1 MPELLAGLDIGDE
14 LTWEPARIVPPDPW
28 TGHLAFAFWL
38 VKAMRPTTLVE
49 LGTHSGNSYFAF
61 CQAMAA
67 FVPSGRAYAVDT
79 WVGDEHAGQYGEDVF
94 AGVANFNNEH
104 FRPFSTLL
112 RGTFDEARPYF
123 PDGEIDL
130 LHIDGMHT
138 YEAVRRDFETWHSAL
153 SPRAVVLFHDTN
165 VRERGFG
172 VWRLWRELRERFPGF
187 EFDHSHGL
195 GVLGVGPEQPAAM
208 QALFALPGD
217 AAGKFRRLIAARG
230 EAFQRQVQVLNLRTE
245 LQSAAAYAE
254 NLVGQINAHAAAA
267 AGQPNEQAALREALA
282 WRESLLQA
290 RAEVIAAK
298 QAIIDGLHNTLASR
312 AEALAFRDH
321 IIGTKDAHAAQLQ
334 RDVREKTRLIGEE
347 QRVRA
352 EMQAGYEEAIAGI
365 THDREHL
372 ARTAERAQQDAAHS
386 AHMVQ
391 SLISSTSW
399 KLTRPLRAA
408 VRLATGRGLRPVP
421 PALPAPPPA
430 ALPAPAAAVE
440 APPAADDVMA
450 TSALKRAMRDVLMA
464 RLQAFLASP
473 GMLTLP
479 RAERPDVTVLLVL
492 FNQAELTFA
501 CLESIV
507 QTLAAAAFG
516 VEVVIADNGSTDD
529 TGALLDRLEGAT
541 ILRNAGNLHFLRA
554 VNLAAQSARGRAI
567 LLLNNDAQ
575 LLPGAVASALR
586 TLDSEPS
593 IGAVGGRIIL
603 PDGTLQEAG
612 SIIWRDGACSGYGR
626 GQDPSSVDVMFQRDV
641 DFCSGAFLL
650 TPLALFRELS
660 GFDEQFAPAYYEE
673 TDYCVR
679 LWQSGRRVVYDPDA
693 AIIHYEFGSSTRNG
707 DALRLQAEH
716 HAIFTAKHRAWLD
729 GQYPASPLNVLA
741 ARSHG
746 EAPRILVLEDRV
758 PKVEL
763 GTGYPR
769 SNRMLHE
776 FAAAGAEVT
785 LFPMF
790 EHKETWHGVRRALDK
805 RIEVL
810 VGGNATQLRDFLAA
824 RPQQFDA
831 ILVCRPHNM
840 ESFLEQIGPERD
852 LLGGAAVLYDAEA
865 LFVTR
870 TLQRRAADG
879 VPANDTERRKLLAA
893 EVGLTRLADAV
904 ISVAPDEQ
912 DLLEEYGARNVHL
925 LGHAMDEPP
934 LATGFDE
941 RDQIVFLGAIQEEA
955 APNAEAVRWFAGSIL
970 PLLRETLQRPELRL
984 TVVGLNKAASIAAMD
999 GDQLDLLGMVDELPP
1014 ALARARVMVV
1024 PSRLAAGIPLK
1035 AYQAAMLGIPMV
1047 ATGLIARQLGWS
1059 DERELLVADDP
1070 GAFALAC
1077 ARLYGDPA
1085 LWDTIRGNALRR
1097 VRQDCAPAAF
1107 AAKVREI
1114 VAGLPIVHRRPEG
1127 RPPPAAAPAGGADPP
1142 TSRPAAR
1149 DWSAAVPFGYVPTP
1163 TEPRIG
1169 PRIGVMCHLFHPGV
1183 AKEVLFYCRNLPAP
1197 ADLLISTELGRET
1210 GGAAAGVRAMGQRRA
1225 RDPRGAEP
1233 RARHRAE
1240 AGGLRR
1246 RLRPLRPRA
1255 APAFEDVGPRA
1266 VPGAVAV
1273 VPVRDLAGLAGD
1285 RPQHLGRLRPAT
1297 GPRHGRA
1304 AALRGGPALAR
1315 LERQLS
1321 GRPGARSPDGDRT
1334 ALAPGAGFPVGVDV
1348 LEPAG
1353 RAASVAR
1360 PQSRLR
1366 RFPRRRG
1373 AVGPYPGACHR
1384 AAVLS

>member
-1 MPELLAGLDIGDE
+1 M
-14 LTWEPARIVPPDPW
+14 
-28 TGHLAFAFWL
+28 
-38 VKAMRPTTLVE
+38 
-49 LGTHSGNSYFAF
+49 
-61 CQAMAA
+61 
-67 FVPSGRAYAVDT
+67 
-79 WVGDEHAGQYGEDVF
+79 
-94 AGVANFNNEH
+94 
-104 FRPFSTLL
+104 
-112 RGTFDEARPYF
+112 
-123 PDGEIDL
+123 
-130 LHIDGMHT
+130 
-138 YEAVRRDFETWHSAL
+138 
-153 SPRAVVLFHDTN
+153 VLFHDTN

-208 QALFALPGD
+208 RALFALPGD
-217 AAGKFRRLIAARG
+217 AAGAFRRLIAARG

-254 NLVGQINAHAAAA
+254 NLLGQINAHAAAA
-267 AGQPNEQAALREALA
+267 AGQPNEHAALQDALA

-290 RAEVIAAK
+290 RAEVVAAK

-321 IIGTKDAHAAQLQ
+321 IIGTKDAFAAQLQ
-334 RDVREKTRLIGEE
+334 RDVREKIRLIGEE

-365 THDREHL
+365 TLDREHL

-391 SLISSTSW
+391 SLINSTSW

-408 VRLATGRGLRPVP
+408 VRLASGRGLRP
-421 PALPAPPPA
+421 APVAIPA
-430 ALPAPAAAVE
+430 APAATPPAPAAE
-440 APPAADDVMA
+440 APPAAAGADDVMA
-450 TSALKRAMRDVLMA
+450 PSALKQAMRDVLTA

-473 GMLTLP
+473 GMLALP

-501 CLESIV
+501 CLELIV
-507 QTLAAAAFG
+507 QTLAAAPFG
-516 VEVVIADNGSTDD
+516 VEVVIANNGSTDA

-541 ILRNAGNLHFLRA
+541 VLRNAGNLHFLRA
-554 VNLAAQSARGRAI
+554 VNLAAQSARGDAL

-586 TLDSEPS
+586 TLRSEPS

-626 GQDPSSVDVMFQRDV
+626 GQDPSGVDVMFQRDV

-650 TPLALFRELS
+650 TPLALFRELR

-693 AIIHYEFGSSTRNG
+693 TIIHYEFGSSTRSG

-729 GQYPASPLNVLA
+729 GQFPASPLNVLA
-741 ARSHG
+741 ARSHD
-746 EAPRILVLEDRV
+746 EMPRILVLEDRV

-769 SNRMLHE
+769 SNRMLHAFVE
-776 FAAAGAEVT
+776 AGAQVT

-810 VGGNATQLRDFLAA
+810 IGGNAAQLRQFLAA

-831 ILVCRPHNM
+831 VMVCRPHNM

-870 TLQRRAADG
+870 TLQRRAAEG
-879 VPANDTERRKLLAA
+879 VPPSDAERRKLLAG
-893 EVGLTRLADAV
+893 EVSLTRLADAV

-912 DLLEEYGARNVHL
+912 ELLEEYGARNVHL
-925 LGHAMDEPP
+925 LGHAMDEQP
-934 LATGFDE
+934 LSTGYDE

-970 PLLRETLQRPELRL
+970 PLLRRD
-984 TVVGLNKAASIAAMD
+984 AA
-999 GDQLDLLGMVDELPP
+999 
-1014 ALARARVMVV
+1014 
-1024 PSRLAAGIPLK
+1024 AAG
-1035 AYQAAMLGIPMV
+1035 AAPDG
-1047 ATGLIARQLGWS
+1047 
-1059 DERELLVADDP
+1059 
-1070 GAFALAC
+1070 
-1077 ARLYGDPA
+1077 
-1085 LWDTIRGNALRR
+1085 
-1097 VRQDCAPAAF
+1097 
-1107 AAKVREI
+1107 
-1114 VAGLPIVHRRPEG
+1114 RRPEQGSVRRGDGWQPARPAGHGG
-1127 RPPPAAAPAGGADPP
+1127 RAATGAGARPCHGGAEPARGRHSAQGLPGGDAGHPDGRDRPDRPAARLDRRAGVAGCRRPRRASPWPAPGSTATSALWEHDPRQCLAPRAAGLRAGRVRRQGAGDRRGPCRSCTAGPRAARRRPRRPAVPADPP
-1142 TSRPAAR
+1142 TSRPAA
-1149 DWSAAVPFGYVPTP
+1149 T
-1163 TEPRIG
+1163 
-1169 PRIGVMCHLFHPGV
+1169 
-1183 AKEVLFYCRNLPAP
+1183 
-1197 ADLLISTELGRET
+1197 
-1210 GGAAAGVRAMGQRRA
+1210 
-1225 RDPRGAEP
+1225 
-1233 RARHRAE
+1233 
-1240 AGGLRR
+1240 
-1246 RLRPLRPRA
+1246 
-1255 APAFEDVGPRA
+1255 
-1266 VPGAVAV
+1266 
-1273 VPVRDLAGLAGD
+1273 
-1285 RPQHLGRLRPAT
+1285 
-1297 GPRHGRA
+1297 
-1304 AALRGGPALAR
+1304 R
-1315 LERQLS
+1315 LERRRAVRLS
-1321 GRPGARSPDGDRT
+1321 ADADCAADR
-1334 ALAPGAGFPVGVDV
+1334 
-1348 LEPAG
+1348 
-1353 RAASVAR
+1353 R
-1360 PQSRLR
+1360 
-1366 RFPRRRG
+1366 
-1373 AVGPYPGACHR
+1373 
-1384 AAVLS
+1384 